1 MIMRL
6 IIKKK
11 FISFYTR
18 WQMHYFCGKMATLD
32 AQELLRI
39 SYHIGSIKGPPCFDV
54 SALISID
61 VN

>member
-1 MIMRL
+1 MRL

-32 AQELLRI
+32 AQELLR
-39 SYHIGSIKGPPCFDV
+39 SLLSHRDY
-54 SALISID
+54 
-61 VN
+61 